1 MPERIA
7 LYAGSFDPPTLGH
20 LDLIQRASTLF
31 DKVIVAVARND
42 QKTGLFTVSE
52 RVDMLAEMIADI
64 PNVSVANFSGLTVQ
78 FARETGACALIRGLR
93 VVSDFEFELTMA
105 INNHK
110 LNPRVDTV
118 CLMPSEP
125 YLFLSSRLVREIA
138 GFGGSVSHYVTPAV
152 ERRLTEKLG
161 VTPSAID

>member
-20 LDLIQRASTLF
+20 LDLIQRAASMF
-31 DKVIVAVARND
+31 DRVIVAVARND

-52 RVDMLAEMIADI
+52 RVDMLNEMIANI
-64 PNVSVANFSGLTVQ
+64 PNTSVANFTGLTVQ
-78 FARETGACALIRGLR
+78 FAREVGACALLRGLR

-110 LNPRVDTV
+110 LNSTVDTV

-138 GFGGSVSHYVTPAV
+138 SFGGSVSHYVTPAV
-152 ERRLTEKLG
+152 ERRLTDKLG
-161 VTPSAID
+161 VKPI

>member
-1 MPERIA
+1 MPERVA

-20 LDLIQRASTLF
+20 LDLIQRAASMF
-31 DKVIVAVARND
+31 DKVVVGVARND

-52 RVDMLAEMIADI
+52 RVDMLSEMIAGM
-64 PNVSVANFSGLTVQ
+64 PNTSVANFSGLTVN
-78 FARETGACALIRGLR
+78 FAREIGACALIRGLR

-110 LNPRVDTV
+110 LNPAVDTV

-138 GFGGSVSHYVTPAV
+138 GFGGSVRHYVTPEV
-152 ERRLTEKLG
+152 QQRLIDKLG
-161 VTPSAID
+161 VRPQ

>member
-7 LYAGSFDPPTLGH
+7 VYAGSFDPPTLGH
-20 LDLIQRASTLF
+20 LDLIQRAASMF
-31 DKVIVAVARND
+31 DKIVVAVARND

-52 RVDMLAEMIADI
+52 RVDMLNEMIDGM
-64 PNVSVANFSGLTVQ
+64 PNVTVANFTGLTVF
-78 FARETGACALIRGLR
+78 FARDVGACALIRGLR
-93 VVSDFEFELTMA
+93 VVSDFEFEMTMA

-110 LNPRVDTV
+110 LNPKVDTV

-125 YLFLSSRLVREIA
+125 FLFLSSRLVREIA
-138 GFGGSVSHYVTPAV
+138 SFGGSVSHYVTPAV

-161 VTPSAID
+161 VTPA